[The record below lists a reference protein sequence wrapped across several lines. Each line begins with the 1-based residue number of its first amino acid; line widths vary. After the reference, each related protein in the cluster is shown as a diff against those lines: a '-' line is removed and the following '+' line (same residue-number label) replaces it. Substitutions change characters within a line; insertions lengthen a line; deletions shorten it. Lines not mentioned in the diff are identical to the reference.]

1 VLGFVIRRAIQA
13 VVVLLLVSVAA
24 FALVLLTGDPAALM
38 LPTHAS
44 EADRTALRRELG
56 LDRPVAVQ
64 YADFLARAAT
74 GDLGQSVRFNQ
85 PASRLVLGKL
95 PSTLL
100 LAATAIALA
109 VLIGIP
115 LGLVAGTR
123 PQSPA
128 DIASSAAALLGVSVP
143 TFWIGLVL
151 ILVVGDYLRW
161 LPVGGSG
168 GLRHLLMPAL
178 TLAIPSTG
186 LIIRLTRASVASERA
201 QAYVVT
207 ARAKGLGPASIGG
220 KHVLRNALI
229 PTVTVVAL
237 QFGALVGGSVI
248 VESVFAWPGVGW
260 LLMQGVF
267 ARDLPLVR
275 AIVLVLAAT
284 FVLLNLLVDLSY
296 RYLDPR
302 IRLEA

>member
-1 VLGFVIRRAIQA
+1 MIRRAIQA

>member
-1 VLGFVIRRAIQA
+1 VLGFILRRAAQA
-13 VVVLLLVSVAA
+13 VMVLLLVSVAA
-24 FALVLLTGDPAALM
+24 FALVLLTGDPVALM

-44 EADRTALRRELG
+44 EADRAALRRELG

-64 YADFLARAAT
+64 YVEFLSRAAT

-85 PASRLVLGKL
+85 PVTRLVLGKL

-100 LAATAIALA
+100 LAATAIAVA
-109 VLIGIP
+109 VAVGLP

-123 PQSPA
+123 PHSPA
-128 DIASSAAALLGVSVP
+128 DAAGSAVALLGVSVP

-161 LPVGGSG
+161 LPVGGGG
-168 GLRHLLMPAL
+168 GLRHLVMPAL

-186 LIIRLTRASVASERA
+186 LITRLTRASVAAERA

-207 ARAKGLGPASIGG
+207 ARAKGLGPARIGA

-302 IRLEA
+302 VRLQA

>member
-1 VLGFVIRRAIQA
+1 
-13 VVVLLLVSVAA
+13 VLLLVSVAA